1 MHSKTK
7 QEGALAKVIE
17 QTKLMDMIYVKYGLN
32 IIQLKT
38 AIKDYGL
45 EDDPDIKILTQA
57 NA

>member
-7 QEGALAKVIE
+7 QEGALAKIIE

-38 AIKDYGL
+38 AVKDYGL

>member
-45 EDDPDIKILTQA
+45 EDDPDIKILT
-57 NA
+57 